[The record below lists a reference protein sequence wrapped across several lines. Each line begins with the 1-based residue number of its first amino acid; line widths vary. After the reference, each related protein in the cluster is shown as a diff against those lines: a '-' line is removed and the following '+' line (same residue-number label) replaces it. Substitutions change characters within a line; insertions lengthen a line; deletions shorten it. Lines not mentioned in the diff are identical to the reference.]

1 MKSKFFY
8 LVSGMSGAGKSTVLN
23 VLEDSEFYCVDN
35 LPVDLFD
42 KLIELF
48 LHSPKNLQ
56 KVALAL
62 DIRAGAHFSRVVESM
77 KSLSEK
83 GVNFWTIFLD
93 CTDTVL
99 VRRFKETRRR
109 HPLYKGNLQDA
120 LRRERRILSPLRDNA
135 DILIDTTSL
144 KTRELSHQIL
154 ELLNKDKSEI
164 PFHVTLTSFGFKHGL
179 PQEADLVF
187 DVRFMNNPFYD
198 EGLRSKT
205 GHHQD
210 VSDYVFSQPEAN
222 VYISEVCRFLNFILP
237 LYIKEG
243 RKQLC
248 VAFGCTGGHHR
259 SVACVE
265 KLFEQF
271 ESSKE
276 IFFQRV
282 HRDCRK

>member
-42 KLIELF
+42 KFIELF
-48 LHSPKNLQ
+48 LHSPKTFH
-56 KVALAL
+56 KVALAT
-62 DIRAGAHFSRVVESM
+62 DIRAGAQFSKIVDSM
-77 KSLSEK
+77 KGLVEK
-83 GVNFWTIFLD
+83 GVSFRTIFLD
-93 CTDTVL
+93 CTDTIL
-99 VRRFKETRRR
+99 VHRFKETRRR

-120 LRRERRILSPLRDNA
+120 IRRERRILSPLKDNA

-154 ELLNKDKSEI
+154 ELLNKDKSEV

-187 DVRFMNNPFYD
+187 DVRFMPNPFYA
-198 EGLRSKT
+198 EGLRNKT
-205 GHHQD
+205 GHHQ
-210 VSDYVFSQPEAN
+210 
-222 VYISEVCRFLNFILP
+222 EVCDYIFSHEESNNYVEEVYRFLSFVLP
-237 LYIKEG
+237 LYVKEG
-243 RKQLC
+243 RRQLC

-265 KLFEQF
+265 KLFERF
-271 ESSKE
+271 VSGNG
-276 IFFQRV
+276 IFFQRF
-282 HRDCRK
+282 HRDCKK